1 MDVESFAAE
10 NTALKMKLQ
19 SKAEAL
25 KILNHELAE
34 CQKERDRLMMMLESR
49 VLLEQVCDS
58 PKLCGLNIDELN
70 YSEGREV
77 QILKDKNKLLHLE
90 IEDLKQR
97 LNSAQGDM
105 KVLRR
110 DRLGARE
117 SLPPENNV
125 IWHQREELIQEL
137 EHTKARVRHLSTD
150 LQALLDEKEELVT
163 ERDAYRCKVH
173 RLNHELAVLLK
184 TKSQVDIDSLIMEN
198 NYLKERCDQIIAEK
212 ELVLQSLSKYKAML
226 DKKKMK
232 GNVRLGTNTTPGMV
246 VTHKQVHELLEG
258 NGTIWNSPYNTE
270 ATLADLRSLSL
281 ALLDALQDK
290 TLALTH
296 QRKANKILA
305 ERVSNLESRLS
316 KEEPI
321 YPSQFLLE
329 GYTSSQVD
337 KDLNISIR
345 TCLNETALLQ
355 EKVEVKEYKSPNN
368 DNNEKSANPSRS
380 VDETLPPEL
389 QELVMKA
396 MEEISLDNIL
406 ET

>member
-1 MDVESFAAE
+1 R
-10 NTALKMKLQ
+10 MKLQ
-19 SKAEAL
+19 SKGEAL
-25 KILNHELAE
+25 KILNNELAG
-34 CQKERDRLMMMLESR
+34 CKKERDRLIIMLESKK
-49 VLLEQVCDS
+49 LLEQQIHDI
-58 PKLCGLNIDELN
+58 PKVCGLNIDEIN
-70 YSEGREV
+70 YSEVREL

-110 DRLGARE
+110 DRIGARE
-117 SLPPENNV
+117 SLSAENNV

-137 EHTKARVRHLSTD
+137 ELTKARVRHLSTD

-173 RLNHELAVLLK
+173 RLNHELAVLLRA
-184 TKSQVDIDSLIMEN
+184 KSQVDIDSLIMEN
-198 NYLKERCDQIIAEK
+198 KYLKERCDQILAEK

-232 GNVRLGTNTTPGMV
+232 GNVRLGTNTTSGMV

-258 NGTIWNSPYNTE
+258 DGTIWNSPYNTE

-290 TLALTH
+290 TLALSH

-321 YPSQFLLE
+321 YPSQLLLE

-337 KDLNISIR
+337 KDLNNSEKK
-345 TCLNETALLQ
+345 CLYDTVPLQ
-355 EKVEVKEYKSPNN
+355 EKVV
-368 DNNEKSANPSRS
+368 EKKYTFSKDENCETSTNPPISG
-380 VDETLPPEL
+380 DETLPPEL
-389 QELVMKA
+389 QELVLKA
-396 MEEISLDNIL
+396 MEEISLDNSV